1 MALTNTLSF
10 LNNFE
15 PEIVEY
21 LKNKIYFYDNRP
33 FDYELKGNPIL
44 KEELLEAVNEMNK
57 LNKQFLLVDLNEY
70 WECDIFN
77 RDKEDLFRK
86 LHDYLEKIISPS
98 KVILMTEDCNFEALY
113 VKWCVERDIWYKNR
127 MNTIGLS
134 NLFLERSQQYNR
146 IGAGFSGNNFYK
158 IKKYKN
164 RTTYPNKNFM
174 CLMGI
179 YSSHRN
185 SLQKFY
191 NDNNLWDSN
200 YISYI
205 GNNEWKDPILLPNS
219 GKMENIA
226 KRNSTAVTDDLGY
239 YFKDSYFS
247 FIPESNRWT
256 VAPNSLFLT
265 EKTTKVL
272 YHGHPFIIMSSSG
285 ALKQLT
291 KWGFQTFPELFDES
305 YDEIHNADER
315 DAFIKNEILR
325 VGTMNQDELRKIC
338 ESVEDK
344 CIHNQKVLL
353 GAEKMIQQFMEK
365 LELIFIGHNKDY
377 FTNYKLVSKEA
388 SKYVVHNSVIYP
400 DINRFKQDIADS
412 LYPELFLESYRALK
426 KQGKDYIAIIED
438 TEAHWMETNLHIKLH
453 KVLEEVNIPP
463 KKILFITND
472 ANVHKKYDDWCEKM
486 DIKEKINIIDV
497 QNYLTRMV
505 RMIKGKSF
513 DCKDTKL
520 SKEEKKKELDQ
531 LIEKYPIN
539 FKHESNSFENS
550 DKRFLCLMGHSNP
563 SRIKIWNFLLDN
575 NSIKEQGYV
584 SNIGE
589 GIVLEDSYKDATH
602 EDILCGRSNPTNDN
616 LSYYYENSYFS
627 LVPETNSGLMFSE
640 KIEKPLFYGHPFIV
654 FNDIAI
660 GHLKLLKRYGF
671 ETFPEMFD
679 ESYDEIENTTK
690 RIEFI
695 CSEVKR
701 LCEMDKKELH
711 SLCVSVKEKIIHN
724 QNNLFS
730 FIPIAEKEL
739 IENLKEKFK

>member
-1 MALTNTLSF
+1 MNVGMFSPQDYYTKSF
-10 LNNFE
+10 
-15 PEIVEY
+15 
-21 LKNKIYFYDNRP
+21 
-33 FDYELKGNPIL
+33 
-44 KEELLEAVNEMNK
+44 
-57 LNKQFLLVDLNEY
+57 
-70 WECDIFN
+70 
-77 RDKEDLFRK
+77 
-86 LHDYLEKIISPS
+86 
-98 KVILMTEDCNFEALY
+98 T
-113 VKWCVERDIWYKNR
+113 
-127 MNTIGLS
+127 
-134 NLFLERSQQYNR
+134 
-146 IGAGFSGNNFYK
+146 
-158 IKKYKN
+158 KK
-164 RTTYPNKNFM
+164 
-174 CLMGI
+174 
-179 YSSHRN
+179 S
-185 SLQKFY
+185 
-191 NDNNLWDSN
+191 WN
-200 YISYI
+200 Y
-205 GNNEWKDPILLPNS
+205 
-219 GKMENIA
+219 
-226 KRNSTAVTDDLGY
+226 
-239 YFKDSYFS
+239 
-247 FIPESNRWT
+247 
-256 VAPNSLFLT
+256 
-265 EKTTKVL
+265 
-272 YHGHPFIIMSSSG
+272 
-285 ALKQLT
+285 
-291 KWGFQTFPELFDES
+291 LFD
-305 YDEIHNADER
+305 NCV
-315 DAFIKNEILR
+315 F
-325 VGTMNQDELRKIC
+325 
-338 ESVEDK
+338 
-344 CIHNQKVLL
+344 
-353 GAEKMIQQFMEK
+353 
-365 LELIFIGHNKDY
+365 
-377 FTNYKLVSKEA
+377 
-388 SKYVVHNSVIYP
+388 YP

-739 IENLKEKFK
+739 IENLKEKLK

>member
-226 KRNSTAVTDDLGY
+226 NRNSTAVTDDLGY

-412 LYPELFLESYRALK
+412 LYPDLFIESYNELK
-426 KQGKDYIAIIED
+426 KQGKDFIVIIED
-438 TEAHWMETNLHIKLH
+438 TEAHWMETNLHINLH
-453 KVLEEVNIPP
+453 NVLEKAKISPQD
-463 KKILFITND
+463 ILFITND
-472 ANVHKKYDDWCEKM
+472 ELANKKYNNWCETEN
-486 DIKEKINIIDV
+486 IKEKINFISCQCLIQRHLWDNNINEKWHDWMNRNWSFTANEEV
-497 QNYLTRMV
+497 SKKFICLMGVKYYIRDEMWNFYESNKFVKEQGHISYLAKNVILPNSWQDILNGEERIKNAESSPQNDNLVDYH
-505 RMIKGKSF
+505 
-513 DCKDTKL
+513 KDSYFSVL
-520 SKEEKKKELDQ
+520 L
-531 LIEKYPIN
+531 
-539 FKHESNSFENS
+539 ESNSALWF
-550 DKRFLCLMGHSNP
+550 
-563 SRIKIWNFLLDN
+563 
-575 NSIKEQGYV
+575 
-584 SNIGE
+584 
-589 GIVLEDSYKDATH
+589 T
-602 EDILCGRSNPTNDN
+602 
-616 LSYYYENSYFS
+616 
-627 LVPETNSGLMFSE
+627 E
-640 KIEKPLFYGHPFIV
+640 KIMKPLLHAHPFMV
-654 FNDIAI
+654 FNTEI
-660 GHLKLLKRYGF
+660 GYIKLLKKYGF
-671 ETFPEMFD
+671 ETFPEWFD
-679 ESYDEIENTTK
+679 ESYDEIEDIDERLN
-690 RIEFI
+690 FI
-695 CSEVKR
+695 KKEIVR
-701 LCEMDKKELH
+701 LCNMSNKDLYKMYKSVEDKL
-711 SLCVSVKEKIIHN
+711 IHN
-724 QNNLFS
+724 RNNLLNFS
-730 FIPIAEKEL
+730 ITIEKQFINDLKNLVEKQR
-739 IENLKEKFK
+739 

>member
-1 MALTNTLSF
+1 
-10 LNNFE
+10 
-15 PEIVEY
+15 
-21 LKNKIYFYDNRP
+21 
-33 FDYELKGNPIL
+33 
-44 KEELLEAVNEMNK
+44 
-57 LNKQFLLVDLNEY
+57 
-70 WECDIFN
+70 
-77 RDKEDLFRK
+77 
-86 LHDYLEKIISPS
+86 
-98 KVILMTEDCNFEALY
+98 
-113 VKWCVERDIWYKNR
+113 
-127 MNTIGLS
+127 
-134 NLFLERSQQYNR
+134 
-146 IGAGFSGNNFYK
+146 
-158 IKKYKN
+158 
-164 RTTYPNKNFM
+164 
-174 CLMGI
+174 MGI
-179 YSSHRN
+179 YSRHRN

-226 KRNSTAVTDDLGY
+226 NRNSTAVTDDLGY

-247 FIPESNRWT
+247 VIPESNKWT
-256 VAPNSLFLT
+256 IAPNSLFLT

-285 ALKQLT
+285 ALKRLKQ
-291 KWGFQTFPELFDES
+291 WGYLTFPELFDES
-305 YDEIHNADER
+305 YDEIQNADER

-338 ESVEDK
+338 ESVEYK

-353 GAEKMIQQFMEK
+353 GTEIMIQQFMEK
-365 LELIFIGHNKDY
+365 LELIFLGHSKEY

-388 SKYVVHNSVIYP
+388 FKYVVNNSVIYP
-400 DINRFKQDIADS
+400 DVNRFKLDIADS
-412 LYPELFLESYRALK
+412 LYPDLFIESYNELK
-426 KQGKDYIAIIED
+426 KQGKDFITIIED
-438 TEAHWMETNLHIKLH
+438 TEAHWMDLKLHINLH

-486 DIKEKINIIDV
+486 DIKEKINITDV

-505 RMIKGKSF
+505 RKILVGKLPNQTEKEF
-513 DCKDTKL
+513 DCEDTKL

-550 DKRFLCLMGHSNP
+550 DKRFLCLMGKP
-563 SRIKIWNFLLDN
+563 IKQRDFLWKFFEN
-575 NSIKEQGYV
+575 NTLLKNSGYI
-584 SNIGE
+584 SYLGE
-589 GIVLEDSYKDATH
+589 GIVLKDSYKDITH
-602 EDILCGRSNPTNDN
+602 EDVLNGRSNPTSDN

-627 LVPETNSGLMFSE
+627 LVPETDSGLMLSE
-640 KIEKPLFYGHPFIV
+640 KIQKPLLYGHPFMV
-654 FNDIAI
+654 FSDRDI
-660 GHLKLLKRYGF
+660 GYLKLLKRYGF

-679 ESYDEIENTTK
+679 ESYDEIENATK